1 MAAKTRDGVTDPALP
16 EFRVT
21 DPQGRIRWLQAR
33 AYPITD
39 EQGRVQY
46 TDTPCG
52 ESATSFRKQ
61 TTPAGPAATQDER
74 MQKTQRLLDAME
86 AERNE
91 EKRLAAEA
99 KAEKEK
105 RKRNCVLARDRY
117 RRLTTASRLYDLDE
131 QGNRVILNDAPV
143 LDMEHVAMLWGHQ
156 ASHGCCPQSGKI
168 DRLVPITGF
177 TASSLMLPWAIQKF
191 TMRTYYSHFRS

>member
-1 MAAKTRDGVTDPALP
+1 MQLRNGNMIRLAWGVMAVLFSMATPVSAGV
-16 EFRVT
+16 
-21 DPQGRIRWLQAR
+21 
-33 AYPITD
+33 YKCTD

-91 EKRLAAEA
+91 EQRQAAQA

-105 RKRNCVLARDRY
+105 RRRNCGIARDRY

-131 QGNRVILNDAPV
+131 QGNRVILND
-143 LDMEHVAMLWGHQ
+143 Q
-156 ASHGCCPQSGKI
+156 Q
-168 DRLVPITGF
+168 
-177 TASSLMLPWAIQKF
+177 
-191 TMRTYYSHFRS
+191 RTDAEARAKAAVEQWCD